1 VHRGQELAETE
12 IELKE
17 TEGKQRKRED
27 HRSENFVVVVALLLL
42 LLSRVCT
49 AGGVMKPQL

>member
-12 IELKE
+12 FELKE

-42 LLSRVCT
+42 LLARVCT